1 MTYCFYLITC
11 LLLVIL
17 QTSITPYLPSSFV
30 FYDLLVPFSIYL
42 GLFRPTRESMFII
55 LFIGFVMDSLSGGLF
70 GLYMTTY
77 FWLFIGVRWLTKFF
91 QVENSTL
98 FLFIVA
104 IGVLVENCIFIGI
117 SFILGSISQISKI
130 EIKIISFQIL
140 LALFTGPFFLIIFN
154 YTQRRW
160 DKWFKELFV
169 DSNRDL

>member
-1 MTYCFYLITC
+1 MTYFFYIITC
-11 LLLVIL
+11 LFFVIL
-17 QTSITPYLPSSFV
+17 QTSIVPYLPLSIR
-30 FYDLLVPFSIYL
+30 FYDLLAPFIIYL
-42 GLFRPTRESMFII
+42 GLFRPARESIFVI

-91 QVENSTL
+91 QVKNSTL

-117 SFILGSISQISKI
+117 VAILGPTTQFSKT
-130 EIKIISFQIL
+130 IIRTVSWQIL
-140 LALFTGPFFLIIFN
+140 WALFTGPIFLIILN
-154 YTQRRW
+154 YTHRRW

-169 DSNRDL
+169 ESN